1 MRIIASPISLTE
13 LKIMAE
19 ELLDFFLGDNQFQS
33 TEQAWRKY
41 FLGFGLA
48 ARRNK

>member
-1 MRIIASPISLTE
+1 MSLMRTREA
-13 LKIMAE
+13 
-19 ELLDFFLGDNQFQS
+19 LLDFFLGDNQFQS

-48 ARRNK
+48 ARRDK